1 MTCIFLYRLPQN
13 RYLCTV
19 RKSWI
24 ILLLT
29 AVSCSRGY
37 ETVGGFAQGGTYS
50 VCYNASP
57 VKISRERIARE
68 VDALLLQIDTT
79 LSGYNRNSQLSRL
92 NAGDTL
98 LLSPMFAELYALSYD
113 LWRCSDGV
121 LDVAAGPL
129 FDIWGFGF
137 SRDSLP
143 SPERVSGTLAS
154 CGMHRLKAPYELDF
168 NVPLC
173 ASDFL
178 RESGGEAPRLNFN
191 AVAQGYSCDVI
202 AAYLHTLGVKD
213 MLVNIGEIYLE
224 GLNPQGRGWTV
235 GVDTPTDGNHTPG
248 ASLSG
253 MWQSDGGGYGVV
265 TSGNYR
271 KFYLHEGQKYA
282 HTLDPRDGC
291 PVQHSL
297 LSATVTVRGTPEQRS
312 ATLADA
318 YATWFMVVGADA
330 ALEICQ
336 TSGSSLPVP
345 ASTETLLITADTLL
359 TTPGFRLLS
368 R

>member
-1 MTCIFLYRLPQN
+1 MVSVKPA
-13 RYLCTV
+13 LC
-19 RKSWI
+19 
-24 ILLLT
+24 LLT
-29 AVSCSRGY
+29 LLAFASCGRGY
-37 ETVGGFAQGGTYS
+37 ETVGGYAQGGVYS
-50 VCYNASP
+50 VCYNAAGVRVARS
-57 VKISRERIARE
+57 EIARG
-68 VDALLLQIDTT
+68 VDALLLQIDST

-98 LLSPMFAELYALSYD
+98 CLSPMFAELYALSYA
-113 LWRCSDGV
+113 LWQRSQGA

-143 SPERVSGTLAS
+143 DAARVAQTLAS
-154 CGMHRLKAPYELDF
+154 CGMHRLKTPEELDF
-168 NVPLC
+168 SAAHC

-178 RESGGEAPRLNFN
+178 RAPGGPSPRFNFN

-202 AAYLHTLGVKD
+202 AAYLHALGVRD

-224 GLNPQGRGWTV
+224 GLNPQGKGWTV
-235 GVDTPTDGNHTPG
+235 GIDTPEDGNETPG

-253 MWQSDGGGYGVV
+253 VWQSDGGAYGVV

-271 KFYLHEGQKYA
+271 KFYLHEGRKYA
-282 HTLDPRDGC
+282 HTIDPRSGA

-297 LSATVTVRGTPEQRS
+297 LSATVTVNGSPEMRC

-318 YATWFMVVGADA
+318 YATWFMVIGADA
-330 ALEICQ
+330 ALNARP
-336 TSGSSLPVP
+336 GG
-345 ASTETLLITADTLL
+345 TEALLITADTML
-359 TTPGFRLLS
+359 TTPGFILRPAP
-368 R
+368 